1 MIKDEIESVERSSPD
16 LIADRTEQLRKLF
29 PEVFSEGKVDF
40 DKLKAALGESVDTQ
54 SERYT
59 FAWAGKHDAIR
70 ALQTQSRATLDP
82 MPVESVNFED
92 AKNLFIEGENLEALK
107 LLYKSYYRRIKM
119 IYIDP
124 PYNTGND
131 FIYPDDY
138 AASLDTYLKLTGQ
151 VDDSG
156 SALTSKLEKS
166 GRFHSA
172 WLCMMYPRLF
182 LARQLL
188 QDDGVIFVSI
198 DDHEVH
204 NLRMLMNEIFGE
216 ENFVANVIWEKKY
229 APQNDS
235 RWFSDTHDHILVYA
249 RNKEVWRPQLLPRTE
264 EANARYI
271 NLDNDPRGPWK
282 SSDFSVKSYSA
293 KYDYPIKT
301 PSGRI
306 VNPPE
311 SRCWSVSPEQFQQLV
326 ADNRIWFGP
335 KGNNAPS
342 LKRFL
347 SEVQEGMVAK
357 TLWHREEV
365 GDNQEAKQEMKAL
378 LSGLEVVFDTP
389 KPIRLLKRM
398 LHLATKSNEEALVL
412 DFFAGSC
419 SLAQAVIELNHEDN
433 GNRRFIMIQLPEPTG
448 DVAFPTI
455 ADMGKERIRR
465 AIHKLQQEKTGKLDL
480 TVGQPSEDFLNFRVF
495 KMAPS
500 NYRYWDDSEGQD
512 LDTYASQMALF
523 VDPLTPN
530 WKPQDVIWEV
540 ALREGYGLNAHIEQI
555 SGIDGNAIYRVTDA
569 DKEQSFLICL
579 DEVLNWETLKT
590 LELTKDQ
597 LFVCRDVA
605 LDDELAANLALQSR
619 LKTI

>member
-1 MIKDEIESVERSSPD
+1 MIRDDIERVEKASPD
-16 LIADRTEQLRKLF
+16 LIADRTEQLQSLF

-59 FAWAGKHDAIR
+59 FSWAGKRDAIQT
-70 ALQTQSRATLDP
+70 LQTQSRATLIP
-82 MPVESVNFED
+82 FPEESINFED
-92 AKNLFIEGENLEALK
+92 AENLFIEGENLEVLK
-107 LLYKSYYRRIKM
+107 LLYKSYFRRVKM

-138 AASLDTYLKLTGQ
+138 AAPLDAYLKLTGQ
-151 VDDSG
+151 VDNNG
-156 SALTSKLEKS
+156 TLLTSKLEKS

-172 WLCMMYPRLF
+172 WLSMMYPRLF

-216 ENFVANVIWEKKY
+216 ENFVSNIIWEKKY

-249 RNKEVWRPQLLPRTE
+249 RNKEIWRPLLLPRTD
-264 EANARYI
+264 EANARYV
-271 NLDNDPRGPWK
+271 NTDNDPRGPWK

-293 KYDYPIKT
+293 KYDYPIQT
-301 PSGRI
+301 PSGRL
-306 VNPPE
+306 VSPPE
-311 SRCWSVSPEQFQQLV
+311 SRCWAVSQEQFQHLV

-357 TLWHREEV
+357 TIWPREEV

-378 LSGLEVVFDTP
+378 LNGLEVVFDTP
-389 KPIRLLKRM
+389 KPVRLMKRI
-398 LHLATKSNEEALVL
+398 LQLATKNNEHALVL
-412 DFFAGSC
+412 DFFSGSS
-419 SLAQAVIELNHEDN
+419 SLAQAIIELNQEDN
-433 GNRRFIMIQLPEPTG
+433 GNRQFIMVQLPEPTG
-448 DVAFPTI
+448 DQAFPTI
-455 ADMGKERIRR
+455 ADLGKERIRR
-465 AIHKLQQEKTGKLDL
+465 TITRVQQEKTYTPDSSGDVPTDHL
-480 TVGQPSEDFLNFRVF
+480 LNFRVF

-500 NYRYWDDSEGQD
+500 HYKPWDELEAQD
-512 LDTYASQMALF
+512 ADAYISQMALF
-523 VDPLTPN
+523 VDPLAPD
-530 WKPQDVIWEV
+530 WKPKNVIWEV
-540 ALREGYGLNAHIEQI
+540 VLKEGYGLNTQIERVTAI
-555 SGIDGNAIYRVTDA
+555 AGNAVYRVIDRDT
-569 DKEQSFLICL
+569 KQSFLICL
-579 DEVLNWETLKT
+579 DDALKQETFKALG
-590 LELTKDQ
+590 LTKDQ

-605 LDDELAANLALQSR
+605 MDDEQAANLALQSR

>member
-1 MIKDEIESVERSSPD
+1 MIRDEIESVEKASPN
-16 LIADRTEQLRKLF
+16 LIADRTEQLRGLY
-29 PEVFSEGKVDF
+29 PEAFSEGKVDF
-40 DKLKAALGESVDTQ
+40 DKLKVALGESVDTQ

-59 FAWAGKHDAIR
+59 FAWAGKHDAIQ
-70 ALQTQSRATLDP
+70 ALQVQSRATLI
-82 MPVESVNFED
+82 PVPEESINFEN
-92 AKNLFIEGENLEALK
+92 AQNLFIEGENLEVLK
-107 LLYKSYYRRIKM
+107 LLYKSYFNRVKM

-138 AASLDTYLKLTGQ
+138 TAPLDAYLKLTGQ
-151 VDDSG
+151 MDG
-156 SALTSKLEKS
+156 TGALLTSKLEKS

-172 WLCMMYPRLF
+172 WLSMMYPRLF

-188 QDDGVIFVSI
+188 KDDGVIFVSI
-198 DDHEVH
+198 DDNEVH
-204 NLRMLMNEIFGE
+204 NLRMLLNEIFGE
-216 ENFVANVIWEKKY
+216 ENFVANIIWEKKY
-229 APQNDS
+229 APQNDA

-249 RNKEVWRPQLLPRTE
+249 RNKEVWRPLLLPRTE
-264 EANARYI
+264 EANARYL

-293 KYDYPIKT
+293 KYDYPIQT
-301 PSGRI
+301 PSGRT

-311 SRCWSVSPEQFQQLV
+311 SRCWSVSQEQFQKLV

-347 SEVQEGMVAK
+347 SEVQEGMVSK
-357 TLWHREEV
+357 TIWHREEV

-389 KPIRLLKRM
+389 KPVRLLKRM
-398 LHLATKSNEEALVL
+398 LQLATRSNEDALVL

-419 SLAQAVIELNHEDN
+419 SLAQAVIELNCEDN

-448 DVAFPTI
+448 DQAFPTI

-465 AIHKLQQEKTGKLDL
+465 AINKVRQEKTGMLDFSVDEL
-480 TVGQPSEDFLNFRVF
+480 SGDPLNFRVF

-500 NYRYWDDSEGQD
+500 LYKHWDNLEAQD
-512 LDTYASQMALF
+512 LDAYTSQMALF
-523 VDPLTPN
+523 VDPLVPN
-530 WKPQDVIWEV
+530 WQTHDLIWEV
-540 ALREGYGLNAHIEQI
+540 ALKEGYGLNAHIEQVT
-555 SGIDGNAIYRVTDA
+555 GIDGNTVYRVTDQ

-579 DEVLNWETLKT
+579 DDVLKQETLKA
-590 LELTKDQ
+590 LGLTQGQ

-605 LDDELAANLALQSR
+605 LDDELVANLALQSR

>member
-1 MIKDEIESVERSSPD
+1 MIRDEIEAVERASPD
-16 LIADRTEQLRKLF
+16 LVDVRTEQLRGLF

-40 DKLKAALGESVDTQ
+40 DKLKVALGESIVTQ
-54 SERYT
+54 TERYT
-59 FAWAGKHDAIR
+59 FAWAGKQDAIR
-70 ALQTQSRATLDP
+70 TLQTQSRATLIP
-82 MPVESVNFED
+82 APEESISFED
-92 AKNLFIEGENLEALK
+92 AQNLFIEGENLEVLK
-107 LLYKSYYRRIKM
+107 LLYKSYFRRVKM

-138 AASLDTYLKLTGQ
+138 AAPLDAYLKLTGQ
-151 VDDSG
+151 VDDNG
-156 SALTSKLEKS
+156 AALISKLEKS

-204 NLRMLMNEIFGE
+204 NLRMLLNEIFGE
-216 ENFVANVIWEKKY
+216 ENFVSNIIWEKKY

-249 RNKEVWRPQLLPRTE
+249 RNKEIWRPLLLPRTD
-264 EANARYI
+264 EANARYV
-271 NLDNDPRGPWK
+271 NVDNDPRGPWK

-293 KYDYPIKT
+293 KYDYPIQI
-301 PSGRI
+301 PSGRV

-311 SRCWSVSPEQFQQLV
+311 SRCWAVSQEQFQKLV

-335 KGNNAPS
+335 KGNNSPS

-357 TLWHREEV
+357 TIWHREEV

-378 LSGLEVVFDTP
+378 LNGLEVVFDTP
-389 KPIRLLKRM
+389 KPVRLLKRI
-398 LHLATKSNEEALVL
+398 LQLATKSNEDALIL
-412 DFFAGSC
+412 DFFSGSS
-419 SLAQAVIELNHEDN
+419 SLAQAVIELNREDN
-433 GNRRFIMIQLPEPTG
+433 GNRRFIMVQLPELTG
-448 DVAFPTI
+448 DKAFPTI

-465 AIHKLQQEKTGKLDL
+465 TINKVRQEKMSMQDSS
-480 TVGQPSEDFLNFRVF
+480 VDEPSDALLNFRVF
-495 KMAPS
+495 KMASSHYKPWNELES
-500 NYRYWDDSEGQD
+500 PTS
-512 LDTYASQMALF
+512 DTYISQMAFF
-523 VDPLTPN
+523 VDPLVPN
-530 WKPQDVIWEV
+530 WKTYDLVWEV
-540 ALREGYGLNAHIEQI
+540 ALKEGYGLNAHIERVA
-555 SGIDGNAIYRVTDA
+555 GIDGNDVYRVTDR
-569 DKEQSFLICL
+569 DKEQTFLICL
-579 DEVLNWETLKT
+579 DDVLKQETLKA
-590 LELTKDQ
+590 LGLTKGQ

-605 LDDELAANLALQSR
+605 MDDEQVANLALQTR

>member
-1 MIKDEIESVERSSPD
+1 MIKDEIESVEKASPD
-16 LIADRTEQLRKLF
+16 LVADRTEQLRQLF
-29 PEVFSEGKVDF
+29 PEVFSEGRVDF
-40 DKLKAALGESVDTQ
+40 DKLKVALGEGIDTQ

-59 FAWAGKHDAIR
+59 FAWAGKRDAIR
-70 ALQTQSRATLDP
+70 TLQTPSRATLIP
-82 MPVESVNFED
+82 FPKESINFED
-92 AKNLFIEGENLEALK
+92 AQNLFIEGENLEVLK
-107 LLYKSYYRRIKM
+107 LLYKSYYRQVKM

-138 AASLDTYLKLTGQ
+138 AFPLDAYLKLTGQ
-151 VDDSG
+151 VDDNG
-156 SALTSKLEKS
+156 TVLTSKLDKS

-172 WLCMMYPRLF
+172 WLSMMYPRLF

-198 DDHEVH
+198 DDNEVH
-204 NLRMLMNEIFGE
+204 NLRMLLNEIFGE
-216 ENFVANVIWEKKY
+216 ENFVANIIWEKKY
-229 APQNDS
+229 SPQNDA

-249 RNKEVWRPQLLPRTE
+249 RNKETWRPLLLPRTE
-264 EANARYI
+264 AANARYV

-293 KYDYPIKT
+293 KYDYPIQT

-306 VNPPE
+306 VHPPE
-311 SRCWSVSPEQFQQLV
+311 SRCWSVSKEQFERLV
-326 ADNRIWFGP
+326 ADKRIWFGP
-335 KGNNAPS
+335 NGNNMPS
-342 LKRFL
+342 IKRFL

-378 LSGLEVVFDTP
+378 LNGLEVVFDTP

-398 LHLATKSNEEALVL
+398 LQLATKSNEDALVL

-419 SLAQAVIELNHEDN
+419 SLAQAVMELNCEDN
-433 GNRRFIMIQLPEPTG
+433 GNRRFIMIQLPEATG
-448 DVAFPTI
+448 DQAFPTI

-465 AIHKLQQEKTGKLDL
+465 AINKLQQEKASKLDFSASE
-480 TVGQPSEDFLNFRVF
+480 PSDDHLSFRVF

-500 NYRYWDDSEGQD
+500 HYRYWDDRDGQD
-512 LDTYASQMALF
+512 VETYASQMALF

-530 WKPQDVIWEV
+530 WKAQDVIWEV
-540 ALREGYGLNAHIEQI
+540 ALKEGLGLNAHIEQV
-555 SGIDGNAIYRVTDA
+555 SGIDGNTTYRVTDQ
-569 DKEQSFLICL
+569 DTQQSFFICL
-579 DEVLNWETLKT
+579 DDVLKQETIKELG
-590 LELTKDQ
+590 LTKDQ